1 VGVVPLLKFKIT
13 KGNHNMTTSTKVYSG
28 PSFDFEG
35 YNAIVAKAPA
45 GMHLFLAQQ
54 SLEKVAYQMSNP
66 RFKNPLAKEVYDL
79 VDEIASLRESYKKEA
94 ALRDNRGPA
103 EITIGQET
111 NSGDAGQV
119 A

>member
-1 VGVVPLLKFKIT
+1 
-13 KGNHNMTTSTKVYSG
+13 MTTTTKTYNG
-28 PSFDFEG
+28 PSFDFEA

-45 GMHLFLAQQ
+45 GMLLFLAQQ

-79 VDEIASLRESYKKEA
+79 VDELSALRDAYKKEA
-94 ALRDNRGPA
+94 AVRDNRGRP
-103 EITIGQET
+103 EIVPENQT
-111 NSGDAGQV
+111 NSADYGKV

>member
-1 VGVVPLLKFKIT
+1 
-13 KGNHNMTTSTKVYSG
+13 MTTSTKVYSG
-28 PSFDFEG
+28 PSFDFET

-45 GMHLFLAQQ
+45 GMLLFLAQQ

-94 ALRDNRGPA
+94 AVRDNRGRA
-103 EITIGQET
+103 EIVPENQT
-111 NSGDAGQV
+111 NSADYAQV

>member
-1 VGVVPLLKFKIT
+1 
-13 KGNHNMTTSTKVYSG
+13 MTTTTKTYSG
-28 PSFDFEG
+28 PSFDFEA

-45 GMHLFLAQQ
+45 GMLLFLAQQ

-79 VDEIASLRESYKKEA
+79 VDELSALRDAYKKEA
-94 ALRDNRGPA
+94 AVRENRGRP
-103 EITIGQET
+103 EIVPENQT
-111 NSGDAGQV
+111 NSADYGKV

>member
-1 VGVVPLLKFKIT
+1 
-13 KGNHNMTTSTKVYSG
+13 MTTTTKTYSG

-45 GMHLFLAQQ
+45 GMLLFLAQQ

-66 RFKNPLAKEVYDL
+66 RFKNPLAKEVYDV
-79 VDEIASLRESYKKEA
+79 VDEISALRDSYKKEA
-94 ALRDNRGPA
+94 AVRDNRGRP
-103 EITIGQET
+103 EIVPENET
-111 NSGDAGQV
+111 NSTDYGKV